1 MMEDKNINITI
12 SHIIKEAEGRQG
24 ALFYILNGINEDL
37 GYIPGEAVLQISESL
52 NISKAEVYGFLS
64 FFRNYN
70 KEPEAAANPYR
81 KIVVCRSESCEAAGS
96 KRLLEHIKT
105 SLNID
110 FGKYSPDGKYFLD
123 YVYCFGHCAASPAVK
138 ADGILYEKVTPE
150 TFDEIINALEFNK
163 LQNLSEL
170 KSAYLVKKPDPVK
183 SLIFERCGSLNTV
196 SIGDYVNSGGF
207 GALKRVIEGVKA
219 GGESGKQFFIG
230 ELKRSKLRG
239 RGGAGFPAGIKW
251 ETVFKEKSDVKY
263 IICNADEGD
272 SGAYADRIILEN
284 DPFSV
289 IEGIIIAGLLTGA
302 EYGCI
307 YLRAEYMAVKSI
319 IESALERLK
328 DGGYLGGDILGSGFK
343 FNIDLITGAGS
354 YLCGEET
361 ALMESIENKKG
372 TVRQRPP
379 VPAVKGLYGNPTVI
393 NNVLTFAY
401 AAYIIK
407 DEPNLEIFLSLGTEN
422 SKGTMPF
429 QVSGAVK
436 NPGIFELPFG
446 VTLRE
451 LLNLADAES
460 NTKAV
465 QIGGPLGSY
474 FPLNEEFLSLGLS
487 YESVSG
493 KGGLLGH
500 GGVVVFGGE
509 TDFKYR
515 LLNALDFFIDE
526 SCGKCA
532 PCRIGTV
539 RLKELFERAL
549 KKQNAEENLKII
561 DEILES
567 MKYLSLCAFGAGVH
581 MPLRSLL
588 TYFKNEIMEA

>member
-1 MMEDKNINITI
+1 MEDKNINLTI
-12 SHIIKEAEGRQG
+12 SSIIKEADGRQG
-24 ALFYILNGINEDL
+24 ALFYILNGINEKL
-37 GYIPGEAVLQISESL
+37 GYIPDDAILLISESL
-52 NISKAEVYGFLS
+52 NISKAEAYGFLS
-64 FFRNYN
+64 FFKNYN
-70 KEPEAAANPYR
+70 KESDTAADPYR

-110 FGKYSPDGKYFLD
+110 FGKFSPDGKYFLD
-123 YVYCFGHCAASPAVK
+123 YVYCFGHCAASPAVEV
-138 ADGILYEKVTPE
+138 DGILYEKVTSE
-150 TFDEIINALEFNK
+150 TFDEIIKAPESNK
-163 LQNLSEL
+163 LGSPAEV
-170 KSAYLVKKPDPVK
+170 KSVFLVKNFDPVK
-183 SLIFERCGSLNTV
+183 SLIFDLTGSLNPLSV
-196 SIGDYVNSGGF
+196 SDYVNSGGF
-207 GALKRVIEGVKA
+207 AALKKVIEGVKS
-219 GGESGKQFFIG
+219 GDESGKQFFID

-251 ETVFKEKSDVKY
+251 ETVFKEKSDIKY

-284 DPFSV
+284 RPLSV
-289 IEGIIIAGLLTGA
+289 IEGMIIAGLLTGA

-307 YLRAEYMAVKSI
+307 YLRAEYKAVKSI
-319 IESALERLK
+319 IEGALEVLK

-343 FNIDLITGAGS
+343 FDIDLIIGAGS

-361 ALMESIENKKG
+361 ALMESVENKRG

-379 VPAVKGLYGNPTVI
+379 VPAVKGLYGKPTVI

-401 AAYIIK
+401 AAYILK
-407 DEPNLEIFLSLGTEN
+407 DESNLENFLSLGTEN
-422 SKGTMPF
+422 SKGTLPF

-446 VTLRE
+446 VTLKE
-451 LLNLADAES
+451 LLSFAEAQS
-460 NTKAV
+460 NAKAV
-465 QIGGPLGSY
+465 QIGGPLGAY
-474 FPLNEEFLSLGLS
+474 FPLSEEFLSLNLS
-487 YESVSG
+487 YESVLE

-500 GGVVVFGGE
+500 GGIVVFGEE

-539 RLKELFERAL
+539 RLKELFERVL
-549 KKQNAEENLKII
+549 KKQNVEENLKII
-561 DEILES
+561 DEILKS

-581 MPLRSLL
+581 MPVRSLL
-588 TYFKNEIMEA
+588 TYFKSEILEK

>member
-1 MMEDKNINITI
+1 MEDNINITI
-12 SHIIKEAEGRQG
+12 SRIIKEAEGRQG
-24 ALFYILNGINEDL
+24 ALFYILNDINEEL
-37 GYIPGEAVLQISESL
+37 GFVPDEAVLQISENL
-52 NISKAEVYGFLS
+52 NISKAEFYGFLS
-64 FFRNYN
+64 FFRNY
-70 KEPEAAANPYR
+70 KTDKAGGGR
-81 KIVVCRSESCEAAGS
+81 CHKIVVCRSESCEASGS
-96 KRLLEHIKT
+96 RSLLEHIKT
-105 SLNID
+105 SLNLD

-123 YVYCFGHCAASPAVK
+123 YIYCFGHCAASPAVEV
-138 ADGILYEKVTPE
+138 DGILHEKVNSE
-150 TFDEIINALEFNK
+150 VFDKIIKTLDFNK
-163 LQNLSEL
+163 SEEPAQL
-170 KSAYLVKKPDPVK
+170 KPTDAVKKEEPVK
-183 SLIFERCGSLNTV
+183 SLIFKRCGDINPLSL
-196 SIGDYVNSGGF
+196 GDYVNKGGF
-207 GALKRVIEGVKA
+207 SALRRVIEEIKSKGDD
-219 GGESGKQFFIG
+219 GKLLFIN

-251 ETVFKEKSDVKY
+251 ETVFKEKADVKY

-289 IEGIIIAGLLTGA
+289 IEGMIIAGLITGA
-302 EYGCI
+302 ECGCI
-307 YLRAEYMAVKSI
+307 YLRAEYKAVKSI
-319 IESALERLK
+319 IERALEALK
-328 DGGYLGGDILGSGFK
+328 DGGYLGTDILGSGFK

-361 ALMESIENKKG
+361 ALMESVENKRG

-379 VPAVKGLYGNPTVI
+379 VPAIVGLYGKPTVI

-401 AAYIIK
+401 AAYILK
-407 DEPNLEIFLSLGTEN
+407 DEANLENFLSLGMEN
-422 SKGTMPF
+422 SKGAMPF

-451 LLNLADAES
+451 LLKLADAEV
-460 NTKAV
+460 NAKAV
-465 QIGGPLGSY
+465 QIGGPLGAY
-474 FPLNEEFLSLGLS
+474 FPLNEEFLSLNLS
-487 YESVSG
+487 YESVSE

-500 GGVVVFGGE
+500 GGAVVFGGE

-515 LLNALDFFIDE
+515 LLNGLDFFIDE

-532 PCRIGTV
+532 PCRIGTL
-539 RLKELFERAL
+539 RLKELFDRVL

-567 MKYLSLCAFGAGVH
+567 MKYLSLCAFGAGIH
-581 MPLRSLL
+581 MPVKSLL
-588 TYFKNEIMEA
+588 TYFKNEIMKD